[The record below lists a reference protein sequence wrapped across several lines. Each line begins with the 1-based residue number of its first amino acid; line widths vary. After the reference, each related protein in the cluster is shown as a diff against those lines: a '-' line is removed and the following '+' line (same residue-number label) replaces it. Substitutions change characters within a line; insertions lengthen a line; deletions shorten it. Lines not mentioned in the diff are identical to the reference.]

1 MMAELDE
8 ERARVLAQI
17 EDLSGEFDE
26 IVRTVEAESPD
37 DEHDPDGST
46 TGFERQRVAAL
57 LDHARRRL
65 SELDD
70 ALERVTTGTYG
81 VCEVC
86 GRPIAA
92 ERLEAIPS
100 TTRCVDCAV

>member
-1 MMAELDE
+1 MTELE
-8 ERARVLAQI
+8 GERRRVVEQI
-17 EDLSGEFDE
+17 ADLTAEFDE

-65 SELDD
+65 AEVDA
-70 ALERVTTGTYG
+70 ALERVTAGSYG

-86 GRPIAA
+86 GRPIGA
-92 ERLEAIPS
+92 ERLAALPGA
-100 TTRCVDCAV
+100 TRCVTCAS

>member
-1 MMAELDE
+1 MADLEA
-8 ERARVLAQI
+8 ERTRLVAQI
-17 EDLSGEFDE
+17 ADLTAEFDE

-57 LDHARRRL
+57 LEHARRRL
-65 SELDD
+65 AEVDA
-70 ALERVTTGTYG
+70 ALERMATGTYG

-86 GRPIAA
+86 GRPIGV
-92 ERLEAIPS
+92 ERLEALPGA
-100 TTRCVDCAV
+100 TRCVHCAA